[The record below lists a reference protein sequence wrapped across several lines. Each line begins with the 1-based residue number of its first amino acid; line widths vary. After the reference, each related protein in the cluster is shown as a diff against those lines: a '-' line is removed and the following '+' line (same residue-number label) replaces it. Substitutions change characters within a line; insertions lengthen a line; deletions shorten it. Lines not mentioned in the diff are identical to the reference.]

1 VGLGEQRPPVLR
13 GRHRVGGDKE
23 VAQLVVL
30 GAEPANLSDE
40 RASPGGHCALQRG
53 CESTRPRMRSKPS
66 RSAAPPA
73 VGAWAR
79 AYEAAISVVRGYLAV
94 WREQGRAAAS
104 DQFLVPSERGGG
116 NDEALPDVL
125 RDSP

>member
-1 VGLGEQRPPVLR
+1 L
-13 GRHRVGGDKE
+13 
-23 VAQLVVL
+23 
-30 GAEPANLSDE
+30 
-40 RASPGGHCALQRG
+40 PGW
-53 CESTRPRMRSKPS
+53 
-66 RSAAPPA
+66 PA

-116 NDEALPDVL
+116 NDVALRVGKVISYQPGRWVSADHFRLLVIL
-125 RDSP
+125 DLHFDGPQGAWDIGRNGRFITFTRSTGQKHYLMFFATSP